1 MKVNINIFIAASNP
15 FYDAYIHSD
24 FLGKMI
30 FIGLIF
36 LSIVSWI
43 VLIHKIWHTYQ
54 ARKNALR
61 FYEVFQLQKQNP
73 LSLDCDFPT
82 KTPLINPF
90 HELYAV
96 LKKHTID
103 ILNKNKRFTQKIPE
117 NPQTQNISF
126 LSPSDID
133 FVEAHLATHVA
144 HQTKNLEKN
153 LFILATV
160 VSLAPFLG
168 LLGTVWGI
176 LTTFSELQ
184 SQTAGSTHQMVLGGL
199 SLALATTVLGLVDA
213 IPALIGYNYLKNN
226 IRDFEI
232 EMEGFSTEILA
243 CVEMQ
248 YRQVDLA

>member
-1 MKVNINIFIAASNP
+1 MGSFPHLYAI
-15 FYDAYIHSD
+15 
-24 FLGKMI
+24 
-30 FIGLIF
+30 
-36 LSIVSWI
+36 
-43 VLIHKIWHTYQ
+43 
-54 ARKNALR
+54 
-61 FYEVFQLQKQNP
+61 FQLQKQNP
-73 LSLDCDFPT
+73 LNLDCNSVA
-82 KTPLINPF
+82 KNQIANPF
-90 HELYAV
+90 QEIYSV

-103 ILNKNKRFTQKIPE
+103 ILNKNRRFSQKSQKQAQNPE
-117 NPQTQNISF
+117 VSY

-133 FVEAHLATHVA
+133 FVDAHLATNVA

-184 SQTAGSTHQMVLGGL
+184 TQGGGSTHQMVLGGL

-248 YRQVDLA
+248 YRQVDLS

>member
-1 MKVNINIFIAASNP
+1 MKVNINYFIASNP
-15 FYDAYIHSD
+15 FYDAYIESD
-24 FLGKMI
+24 FLGKII
-30 FIGLIF
+30 FIGLIL
-36 LSIVSWI
+36 LSVISWI
-43 VLIHKIWHTYQ
+43 ILILKVWQTYH
-54 ARKNALR
+54 ARKQSSR
-61 FYEVFQLQKQNP
+61 FYEIFQLQKQNP
-73 LSLDCDFPT
+73 LTLNYPIEK
-82 KTPLINPF
+82 KTIANPF
-90 HELYAV
+90 FELYTV
-96 LKKHTID
+96 LKRHTID
-103 ILNKNKRFTQKIPE
+103 ILNKNRRFSQKNE
-117 NPQTQNISF
+117 TVQHQEHVSY

-133 FVEAHLATHVA
+133 FVEAHLATNVA
-144 HQTKNLEKN
+144 YQTKNLEKN

-160 VSLAPFLG
+160 VSLAPFMG

-184 SQTAGSTHQMVLGGL
+184 TQGAGSTHQMVLGGL

-248 YRQVDLA
+248 YRKVDLS

>member
-1 MKVNINIFIAASNP
+1 MKVNIFIASNP
-15 FYDAYIHSD
+15 FIDAYIESD
-24 FLGKMI
+24 FLGKII
-30 FIGLIF
+30 FLGLIF
-36 LSIVSWI
+36 LSVITWI
-43 VLIHKIWHTYQ
+43 ILIQKMIQTYQ
-54 ARKNALR
+54 ARREATR
-61 FYEVFQLQKQNP
+61 FYEIFQLQKLNP
-73 LSLDCDFPT
+73 LGLDYESKGKNP
-82 KTPLINPF
+82 KLNPF
-90 HELYAV
+90 LELYAV
-96 LKKHTID
+96 LKKHTVD
-103 ILNKNKRFTQKIPE
+103 ILNKNKHFSSKNSV
-117 NPQTQNISF
+117 NPQGVSY

-133 FVEAHLATHVA
+133 FVDSHLATHVA
-144 HQTKNLEKN
+144 HQIKHLEKN

-184 SQTAGSTHQMVLGGL
+184 TQAAGSTHQMVLGGL

-248 YRQVDLA
+248 YRQVDLS